1 MRFEASEDALSA
13 AAAAVARAA
22 GLVASLDLDDVATSV
37 ALAMPG
43 SRSAAGAG
51 ETVGWL
57 SHLAADLSRELS
69 GHADALRLAGVEY
82 VETDRAVA
90 AAERRER
97 QEGQERQERRRPGS
111 PRPTPERGAA

>member
-1 MRFEASEDALSA
+1 MRFEVSEDALSA

-22 GLVASLDLDDVATSV
+22 ALVGSFDLDDVGTSV

-82 VETDRAVA
+82 VETDRDVA
-90 AAERRER
+90 AAER
-97 QEGQERQERRRPGS
+97 QERQEHPERRQPGS
-111 PRPTPERGAA
+111 PRPTHERGAA